1 MPYKYSDDFTS
12 ADIGMT
18 VTGESLHDLFADS
31 AIGLTE
37 IMVELETLNESRSIE
52 INISADDLEE
62 LYHDWLSEIIF
73 YKDAERFLLKK
84 VAIEMFDECAYKIRA
99 ALTGETIDQD
109 RHTLKVDVKAV
120 TYHKF
125 RIGKKDGNWFSEVIF
140 DL

>member
-1 MPYKYSDDFTS
+1 MPYKFSDDFTS
-12 ADIGMT
+12 ADIGMM
-18 VTGESLHDLFADS
+18 VTGEKLQDLFIDS

-37 IMVELETLNESRSIE
+37 IMVDADTLNDSRSIV
-52 INISADDLEE
+52 INIDADDLDE
-62 LYHDWLSEIIF
+62 LYHDWLSEIV
-73 YKDAERFLLKK
+73 YLKDAERFLLKK
-84 VAIEMFDECAYKIRA
+84 VDIEIFNEHPYKIKA
-99 ALTGETIDQD
+99 TLKGETIDQD